1 MRQVELESITKTR
14 NNPQLSRS
22 GEKMSCYLDGI
33 TPEMVGSILE
43 LRKVPGKWV
52 INSVDENDIA
62 FHQVKINSYVG
73 GIDDTKA

>member
-73 GIDDTKA
+73 GIDDAKA

>member
-22 GEKMSCYLDGI
+22 GERMVCYLDGI
-33 TPEMVGSILE
+33 TPEMIGSILE

-52 INSVDENDIA
+52 INGVDENDIA
-62 FHQVKINSYVG
+62 FHQVKVNSYVG
-73 GIDDTKA
+73 AIS